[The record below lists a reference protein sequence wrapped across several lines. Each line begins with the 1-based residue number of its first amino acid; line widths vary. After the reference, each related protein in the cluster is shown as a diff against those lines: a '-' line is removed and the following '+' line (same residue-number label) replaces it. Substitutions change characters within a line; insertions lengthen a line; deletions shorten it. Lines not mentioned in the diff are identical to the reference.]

1 MKAKWTAFGAVIVL
15 SFAVLGWTGSRIYQM
30 APPIPSEVR
39 TESGQVVLTGADI
52 EAGQNVWQ
60 SMGGMELGSIW
71 GHGSYVAPDW
81 TADWLHREATGT
93 LDRWG
98 NEQFGRAYELLG
110 PEQRAALRQRLTD
123 QYRTNRFD
131 AGTGRVIVSSTRAQ
145 VIEDNLRYY
154 AGLFKDGRAEYAI
167 PADTLTDATRA
178 RQLGAFF
185 FWTSWAAS
193 TNRPGSTVTLHQQLA
208 A

>member
-39 TESGQVVLTGADI
+39 TESGQVVLTGDDI

-93 LDRWG
+93 LDKWG
-98 NEQFGRAYELLG
+98 HEQFGRAYELLE
-110 PEQRAALRQRLTD
+110 PEQQAALRQRLTD
-123 QYRTNRFD
+123 QYRTNRYD
-131 AGTGRVIVSSTRAQ
+131 AATGRLMVSSTRAQ

-154 AGLFKDGRAEYAI
+154 AGLFKEGRVESRDSRRHADRRDTRTPAWRLLLLDLVGGVHEQTRVDG
-167 PADTLTDATRA
+167 D
-178 RQLGAFF
+178 
-185 FWTSWAAS
+185 
-193 TNRPGSTVTLHQQLA
+193 LHQQLA